1 MPRRMPLTS
10 GALGPLAVACATTTM
25 LTTVT
30 AIAGGADEAARTP
43 ARPPVRVYTNAD
55 LERVHPFA
63 AQTGGSLVPAAPA
76 DQDPA
81 GERETASRGRGESY
95 WRREAAAVRER
106 LHALEEQAAG
116 LRTRI
121 AERELNKQELVYG
134 GRRRSSSGS
143 ASIASLLSSLAAV
156 ERRMQRT
163 QEDLEERARRD
174 RALPGWLR

>member
-1 MPRRMPLTS
+1 MSRRMPLTS
-10 GALGPLAVACATTTM
+10 GALGLLAVACATTTI

-76 DQDPA
+76 DQDSRA
-81 GERETASRGRGESY
+81 EREPVSRGQGEAH
-95 WRREAAAVRER
+95 WRREAAVVRER
-106 LHALEEQAAG
+106 LRALEERAEG

-121 AERELNKQELVYG
+121 AERERARDDTVYG
-134 GRRRSSSGS
+134 ARKRSASGS
-143 ASIASLLSSLAAV
+143 TSVTSLRASLAAL
-156 ERRMQRT
+156 EQRIQKT
-163 QEDLEERARRD
+163 QDDLDERARRD
-174 RALPGWLR
+174 GALPGWLR

>member
-1 MPRRMPLTS
+1 MSRRMPPTS
-10 GALGPLAVACATTTM
+10 RALGLLAVACTTATMITTA
-25 LTTVT
+25 T
-30 AIAGGADEAARTP
+30 ASGADEVARPP

-76 DQDPA
+76 DEDPA

-106 LHALEEQAAG
+106 LRALEERAAG

-121 AERELNKQELVYG
+121 AERERDKQEIVYG
-134 GRRRSSSGS
+134 GRRRSSPGS